1 MAVPVSFM
9 ARDTHDPVIT
19 PQRCNNKLS
28 IIILYHCTTTFAVYT
43 YLGAR
48 VAPGCTKNYLIAVSC
63 VRGNKFE
70 GPRAVRQNNFLCV
83 ITLSGVASRWC
94 ARGIL

>member
-1 MAVPVSFM
+1 MSFV

-19 PQRCNNKLS
+19 HQRCNNKLS
-28 IIILYHCTTTFAVYT
+28 IIILYHCTTTFAVHT

-63 VRGNKFE
+63 VRGGDEFE
-70 GPRAVRQNNFLCV
+70 GPRVKTIFFVL
-83 ITLSGVASRWC
+83 
-94 ARGIL
+94 